1 MRTHARP
8 SSLEVPICTD
18 RQGVGYSPQS
28 KLNVMS
34 EAPEVTMTSVED
46 AAALW
51 LKDRLVEY
59 RELLAY
65 LRDH

>member
-1 MRTHARP
+1 MH
-8 SSLEVPICTD
+8 
-18 RQGVGYSPQS
+18 YSPQS

-34 EAPEVTMTSVED
+34 EAPEVTMITVEVV
-46 AAALW
+46 ALW

-65 LRDH
+65 LRDR